1 MSGTTGSSQ
10 DVGDKLAARPAS
22 QAAAPDRLATGLTWF
37 AVAAI
42 GVALLLMIG
51 ASAVR
56 DSWESPAIAMPGAG
70 PPWAFSPHLSLGLV
84 SAALWTSAIL
94 GGLGVLAGLAAL
106 ARGARL
112 PVRLLIAIGIAAVAL
127 FTVAPPTGSNDA
139 LDYAVYGRIAVLGHN
154 PYQMTPI
161 QLRRTGDPVGRAA
174 PHTWSHFVTVYG
186 PLATG
191 EQWAAA
197 SLGGTSAARIVF
209 WLKLWGAIAFGAV
222 ALALDRLT
230 RGDPA
235 RRSRAHLLWTANP
248 LLLWVLVA
256 AGHVDVMAAAAGFL
270 GLLAVRKHADAGGP
284 EAQPGPGVLAAL
296 GAGVLVGVAADLK
309 ATYVLFGLGLAWA
322 LRRSVV
328 ALLSAAAGAAL
339 VLVPSYAGFGLTA
352 ARALLSRDGQ
362 ASIGNFYQTFVGS
375 RQVVLPHLLLIGG
388 LAFAA
393 VALLMLWRLPDG
405 VPGLP
410 AVKPALAI
418 SVAWLFFWPYQF
430 PWYDAIA
437 LCLLALYPVSRLD
450 WLVIIRLAVSTFAF
464 MPGNAGFP
472 AQHVLAV
479 ISKGSLFYGAPAV
492 LLATAVAL
500 VWMCVSERWQMGP
513 PAVISPLGRLRPGPA
528 QQPGPARPA

>member
-10 DVGDKLAARPAS
+10 EVGDKLAARPAS
-22 QAAAPDRLATGLTWF
+22 PPAAGSRLATGLTWF

-51 ASAVR
+51 ASAVHN
-56 DSWESPAIAMPGAG
+56 SWENPAIAMPAAG
-70 PPWAFSPHLSLGLV
+70 PPWAFSPHLSLALV

-94 GGLGVLAGLAAL
+94 GGLGVLAGLATL
-106 ARGARL
+106 ARGAHL
-112 PVRLLIAIGIAAVAL
+112 PTRLLIAIGIAAVAL

-154 PYQMTPI
+154 PYLMTPI

-191 EQWAAA
+191 EQWGAA
-197 SLGGTSAARIVF
+197 SLGGTSAARTVF

-270 GLLAVRKHADAGGP
+270 GLLVLRKRADAD
-284 EAQPGPGVLAAL
+284 GPGVLAAL
-296 GAGVLVGVAADLK
+296 GAGVLVGLAADLK

-328 ALLSAAAGAAL
+328 ALLSAAVGAAL
-339 VLVPSYAGFGLTA
+339 VVVPSYAGFGWA
-352 ARALLSRDGQ
+352 SARALLSRDGQ
-362 ASIGNFYQTFVGS
+362 ASIGNFYQTFIGS
-375 RQVVLPHLLLIGG
+375 RQVVVPHLLLIGG

-393 VALLMLWRLPDG
+393 AALLMLWRLPDG

-450 WLVIIRLAVSTFAF
+450 WLVIIRLAASTFAF

-479 ISKGSLFYGAPAV
+479 ISKGSLYYGAPAV

-513 PAVISPLGRLRPGPA
+513 PSVI
-528 QQPGPARPA
+528 Q

>member
-1 MSGTTGSSQ
+1 MIPARSRPRG
-10 DVGDKLAARPAS
+10 LAARDVTAS
-22 QAAAPDRLATGLTWF
+22 PGRRLTWF

-42 GVALLLMIG
+42 GLALLLMVG

-56 DSWESPAIAMPGAG
+56 NSWERPAIAMPGG
-70 PPWAFSPHLSLGLV
+70 GFPWSFAPHLSLGLV
-84 SAALWTSAIL
+84 SAALWTSAIA

-112 PVRLLIAIGIAAVAL
+112 PVRLLIAVGIAAVAL
-127 FTVAPPTGSNDA
+127 LSVAPPAGSNDA
-139 LDYAVYGRIAVLGHN
+139 LDYAVYGRIAALGHN
-154 PYQMTPI
+154 PYRMTPD

-174 PHTWSHFVTVYG
+174 PRTWGHFVTVYG
-186 PLATG
+186 PLATA
-191 EQWAAA
+191 EQLAAA
-197 SLGGTSAARIVF
+197 RLGGTSAARIVF

-235 RRSRAHLLWTANP
+235 RRARAHLLWTANP

-270 GLLAVRKHADAGGP
+270 GLLLLRKRAA
-284 EAQPGPGVLAAL
+284 APGPGIAPAL
-296 GAGVLVGVAADLK
+296 GAGVLVGLATDLK

-339 VLVPSYAGFGLTA
+339 VLIPSYAGFGSAA

-362 ASIGNFYQTFVGS
+362 ASIGNFYQTYIGS
-375 RQVVLPHLLLIGG
+375 RQVALPHLLLIGG

-393 VALLMLWRLPDG
+393 AALLMLWRLPDG

-410 AVKPALAI
+410 AVRPALAI

-437 LCLLALYPVSRLD
+437 LCLLALYPISRLD
-450 WLVIIRLAVSTFAF
+450 WLVIIRLAASTFAF

-472 AQHVLAV
+472 AQRLLAV
-479 ISKGSLFYGAPAV
+479 ITEGSLYYAVPAV
-492 LLATAVAL
+492 LLATAAAL
-500 VWMCVSERWQMGP
+500 VWMCVSQRWKMDPPSVIRPLGP
-513 PAVISPLGRLRPGPA
+513 PRLRRLRLRRRP
-528 QQPGPARPA
+528 RPA

>member
-10 DVGDKLAARPAS
+10 EVGDKLAARPAS
-22 QAAAPDRLATGLTWF
+22 PPAAGSRLATGLTWF

-51 ASAVR
+51 ASAVHN
-56 DSWESPAIAMPGAG
+56 SWENPAIAMPAAG
-70 PPWAFSPHLSLGLV
+70 PPWAFSPHLSLALV

-106 ARGARL
+106 ARGAHL
-112 PVRLLIAIGIAAVAL
+112 PTRLLIAIGIAAVAL

-154 PYQMTPI
+154 PYLMTPI

-191 EQWAAA
+191 EQWGAA

-270 GLLAVRKHADAGGP
+270 GLLVLRKRADAGGP
-284 EAQPGPGVLAAL
+284 GVLTAL
-296 GAGVLVGVAADLK
+296 GAGVLVGLAADLK

-328 ALLSAAAGAAL
+328 ALLSAAVGAAL
-339 VLVPSYAGFGLTA
+339 VVVPSYAGFGWA
-352 ARALLSRDGQ
+352 SARALLSRDGQ
-362 ASIGNFYQTFVGS
+362 ASIGNFYQTFIGS
-375 RQVVLPHLLLIGG
+375 RQVVVPHLLLIGG

-450 WLVIIRLAVSTFAF
+450 WLVIIRLAASTFAF

-479 ISKGSLFYGAPAV
+479 ISKGSLYYGAPLV

-513 PAVISPLGRLRPGPA
+513 PSVI
-528 QQPGPARPA
+528 Q

>member
-22 QAAAPDRLATGLTWF
+22 PAAAPDRLAAGLTWF

-197 SLGGTSAARIVF
+197 SHGGTSAARIVF

-270 GLLAVRKHADAGGP
+270 GLLAVRKHADAG
-284 EAQPGPGVLAAL
+284 GPGVLAAL

-528 QQPGPARPA
+528 RPA

>member
-10 DVGDKLAARPAS
+10 EVGDKLAARPAS
-22 QAAAPDRLATGLTWF
+22 PPAARSRLTTGLTWF

-51 ASAVR
+51 ASAVHN
-56 DSWESPAIAMPGAG
+56 SWENPAIAMPAAG

-106 ARGARL
+106 ARGAHL
-112 PVRLLIAIGIAAVAL
+112 PTRLLIAIGIAAVAL

-154 PYQMTPI
+154 PYLMTPI

-191 EQWAAA
+191 EQWGAA

-270 GLLAVRKHADAGGP
+270 GLLVLRKRADAD
-284 EAQPGPGVLAAL
+284 GPGVLAAL
-296 GAGVLVGVAADLK
+296 GAGVLVGLAADLK

-328 ALLSAAAGAAL
+328 ALLSAAVGAAL
-339 VLVPSYAGFGLTA
+339 VVAASYAGFGWA
-352 ARALLSRDGQ
+352 SARALLSRDGQ
-362 ASIGNFYQTFVGS
+362 ASIGNFYQTFIGS
-375 RQVVLPHLLLIGG
+375 RQVVVPHLLLIGG

-393 VALLMLWRLPDG
+393 AALLMLWRLPDG

-450 WLVIIRLAVSTFAF
+450 WLVIIRLAASTFAF

-479 ISKGSLFYGAPAV
+479 ISKGSLYYGAPLV

-513 PAVISPLGRLRPGPA
+513 PSVI
-528 QQPGPARPA
+528 Q